1 MRNSRSIL
9 NLVRVQSLAP
19 RQFSTMSALR
29 QIERGQGDQGT
40 GTSHATGTSKVPKSA
55 QEAVPKGVEESLP
68 DSIHP
73 TGADPGQSTNK
84 SHAKGGGKESVV
96 PQKIQEK
103 LPESVERAVPNA
115 IHDTGD
121 TPVTGDK
128 K

>member
-1 MRNSRSIL
+1 MRTSRSIL
-9 NLVRVQSLAP
+9 SILRVQPSFVP
-19 RQFSTMSALR
+19 KQFSTMSSNR
-29 QIERGQGDQGT
+29 QIERGTDENA
-40 GTSHATGTSKVPKSA
+40 SHATGPSKVPEGL

-73 TGADPGQSTNK
+73 TSNDPGQSTKK

-96 PQKIQEK
+96 PQKLQEI

-121 TPVTGDK
+121 APVTGDK